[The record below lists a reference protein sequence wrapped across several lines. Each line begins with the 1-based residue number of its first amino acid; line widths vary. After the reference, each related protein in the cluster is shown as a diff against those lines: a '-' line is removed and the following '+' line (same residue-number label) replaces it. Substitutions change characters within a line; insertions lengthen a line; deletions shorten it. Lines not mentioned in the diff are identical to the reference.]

1 MFTMRKYEILGFFII
16 SLISIGLALLFW
28 ALPSSYFLD
37 GVGPTTD
44 SLWQIGKLMFFSIS
58 IYTLIE
64 YFVFGREF
72 ENFIFAKAA
81 TLFIAPLIYIG
92 ASYILD
98 MGMGNATFN
107 NHIITYALAIIAGQ
121 YVSFYIL
128 RDGYYFRLMNGYAI
142 LGILLM
148 MTVYITFG
156 RTTDKF
162 DNPIFHSMERY
173 QTSIQGLR

>member
-1 MFTMRKYEILGFFII
+1 MRKYEMLGFFII

-37 GVGPTTD
+37 GIRPTTD
-44 SLWQIGKLMFFSIS
+44 SLWQIGKLMFFSIA
-58 IYTLIE
+58 IYTIIE
-64 YFVFGREF
+64 YYIFGREF

-98 MGMGNATFN
+98 VGLGAATVN
-107 NHIITYALAIIAGQ
+107 NHIVTYALAVFVGQ

-128 RDGYYFRLMNGYAI
+128 RDGYYFKLMNGYAVI
-142 LGILLM
+142 GILLM
-148 MTVYITFG
+148 ITIFITYG
-156 RTTDKF
+156 STTDKF
-162 DNPIFHSMERY
+162 NSHIFQPMERY
-173 QTSIQGLR
+173 KTSIKNLQ